1 MMWTALVYSSGNFS
15 NMGARGDIFL
25 DISTSGNRKN
35 IINTAVVAIA
45 SGIKVTG
52 LTGTKGR

>member
-1 MMWTALVYSSGNFS
+1 
-15 NMGARGDIFL
+15 MGARGDIFL